1 MAMAN
6 KVYPRTG
13 DTQTIYLKNIITNP
27 NIEVGDYTIY
37 NDFVNDPKEFQ
48 NNNVLYHYPINQDKL
63 IIGKFCSIA
72 CGTKFL
78 FNSANRSRTSLS
90 TYSFPIFFEEWGL
103 PTDADSIAKTDALIT
118 DEPGLPLLLC
128 FADCTPILLLDP
140 AHRAVG
146 IAHGGWKGTVRRI
159 AAKTVLRMQREF
171 GTRPED
177 VLAAIGPSIGP
188 CCYEVGSEVE
198 RQFQEAFSGH
208 EAALFSHPDAVGGT
222 HLSLWAANCL
232 QLEEIGVLR
241 EHIDE
246 ARTCTACHH
255 EDFFSYRAD
264 GGQTGRLGAVIALRS

>member
-1 MAMAN
+1 MSFSLIEIDP
-6 KVYPRTG
+6 VHR
-13 DTQTIYLKNIITNP
+13 IYSGHFSSFPEDIAVHGVSCRRGGVSKSPWDSLDLGLH
-27 NIEVGDYTIY
+27 VGD
-37 NDFVNDPKEFQ
+37 DPADVAE
-48 NNNVLYHYPINQDKL
+48 
-63 IIGKFCSIA
+63 
-72 CGTKFL
+72 
-78 FNSANRSRTSLS
+78 NRRRYLAALGLDASQLVTPEQVHGEAIQRVGRSDAGRGALS
-90 TYSFPIFFEEWGL
+90 Y
-103 PTDADSIAKTDALIT
+103 ADSIAKTDALIT

-140 AHRAVG
+140 ANRAVG

-188 CCYEVGSEVE
+188 CCYEVGPEVE

-222 HLSLWAANCL
+222 HLSLWAANRL

>member
-1 MAMAN
+1 MTPEQVHGEAIQ
-6 KVYPRTG
+6 R
-13 DTQTIYLKNIITNP
+13 
-27 NIEVGDYTIY
+27 VG
-37 NDFVNDPKEFQ
+37 
-48 NNNVLYHYPINQDKL
+48 
-63 IIGKFCSIA
+63 
-72 CGTKFL
+72 
-78 FNSANRSRTSLS
+78 RSDAGRGALS
-90 TYSFPIFFEEWGL
+90 Y
-103 PTDADSIAKTDALIT
+103 ADSIAKTDALIT

-188 CCYEVGSEVE
+188 CCYEVGPEVE

-222 HLSLWAANCL
+222 HLSLWAANRL

>member
-1 MAMAN
+1 M
-6 KVYPRTG
+6 
-13 DTQTIYLKNIITNP
+13 
-27 NIEVGDYTIY
+27 
-37 NDFVNDPKEFQ
+37 
-48 NNNVLYHYPINQDKL
+48 
-63 IIGKFCSIA
+63 
-72 CGTKFL
+72 
-78 FNSANRSRTSLS
+78 
-90 TYSFPIFFEEWGL
+90 
-103 PTDADSIAKTDALIT
+103 
-118 DEPGLPLLLC
+118 
-128 FADCTPILLLDP
+128 
-140 AHRAVG
+140 
-146 IAHGGWKGTVRRI
+146 RRI

-188 CCYEVGSEVE
+188 CCYEVGPEVE

-222 HLSLWAANCL
+222 HLSLWAANRL

>member
-1 MAMAN
+1 MTPEQVHGEAIQ
-6 KVYPRTG
+6 R
-13 DTQTIYLKNIITNP
+13 
-27 NIEVGDYTIY
+27 VG
-37 NDFVNDPKEFQ
+37 
-48 NNNVLYHYPINQDKL
+48 
-63 IIGKFCSIA
+63 
-72 CGTKFL
+72 
-78 FNSANRSRTSLS
+78 RSDAGRGALS
-90 TYSFPIFFEEWGL
+90 Y
-103 PTDADSIAKTDALIT
+103 ADSIAKTDALIT

-140 AHRAVG
+140 APRAVG

-171 GTRPED
+171 GTRPEN

-188 CCYEVGSEVE
+188 CCYEVGPEVE

-208 EAALFSHPDAVGGT
+208 EAALFSHPDAAGGT
-222 HLSLWAANCL
+222 HLSLWAANRL